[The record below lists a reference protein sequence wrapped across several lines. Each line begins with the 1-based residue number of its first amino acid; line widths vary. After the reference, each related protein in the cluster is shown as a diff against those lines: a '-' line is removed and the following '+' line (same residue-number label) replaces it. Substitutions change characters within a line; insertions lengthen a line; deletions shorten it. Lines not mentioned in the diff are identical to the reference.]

1 MSTFVT
7 LEIEFPSNEDAQGFS
22 GWLSLEGYHRKTFS
36 GNRVTVV
43 LSSHG
48 SRFAVITEARKRGST
63 IIIEGAK
70 DDHESELQHETLPNI
85 SRPSG
90 RKEMHLSG
98 RVDIQWERKDGVL
111 VAAVIGRV
119 DGSTAAEFHQLL
131 ESGIEPGD
139 TALILDLEK
148 LTFISSP
155 GLRVGLIFARKFN
168 EPGKRFGVCTLPTH
182 IRGVIAVSGFD
193 QLIAVYESRAAA
205 LSAITEGQP

>member
-7 LEIEFPSNEDAQGFS
+7 LEIEFPRNKDAQSFS
-22 GWLSLEGYHRKTFS
+22 GWLALEGYHRKTLA
-36 GNRVTVV
+36 GKRVTVV

-70 DDHESELQHETLPNI
+70 DDQESALPQEPRPNI

-90 RKEMHLSG
+90 RKEVHRSG
-98 RVDIQWERKDGVL
+98 RVDIHWERKDGVV

-155 GLRVGLIFARKFN
+155 GMRVGLIFARKFN

-182 IRGVIAVSGFD
+182 IRGVITVSGFD

>member
-1 MSTFVT
+1 MSTFIT

-22 GWLSLEGYHRKTFS
+22 GWLSLEGYQRKTLA
-36 GNRVTVV
+36 GKRVTVV

-70 DDHESELQHETLPNI
+70 DDQESELQQEPLPNI

-90 RKEMHLSG
+90 RRELHRSG

-139 TALILDLEK
+139 TALILDLEQ

-168 EPGKRFGVCTLPTH
+168 APGKRFGVCTLPPP
-182 IRGVIAVSGFD
+182 IRGVVTVSGFD

-205 LSAITEGQP
+205 LSAVTEGQQ

>member
-7 LEIEFPSNEDAQGFS
+7 LEIEFPSNEDAQDFS
-22 GWLSLEGYHRKTFS
+22 GWLYLEGHHQKTLS

-43 LSSHG
+43 LPSHG
-48 SRFAVITEARKRGST
+48 DRFAVVTEAKKRGST
-63 IIIEGAK
+63 IIMEGVK
-70 DDHESELQHETLPNI
+70 DDHESALHPEPRPNI

-90 RKEMHLSG
+90 RKERHRSG
-98 RVDIQWERKDGVL
+98 GVDIQWERQDGVL

-119 DGSTAAEFHQLL
+119 DGSTAEAFHQLL
-131 ESGIEPGD
+131 ESGIAPGD
-139 TALILDLEK
+139 TALLLDLEQ

-155 GLRVGLIFARKFN
+155 GLRVGLIIARKFN

-182 IRGVIAVSGFD
+182 IRGVITVSGFD
-193 QLIAVYESRAAA
+193 QVIAVYESRAAA